1 MRASIRLNGRHTRRI
16 PVAMAA
22 EHLCGLDSMDSS
34 PSMTMKLSASVSCEG
49 PLSKSASS
57 KGANSCVF
65 NLKWDTNVEDCPY
78 YTRCTLLVRTIN
90 STVDNKQIYRPSFL
104 KHYSMHC
111 FLPICQSRR
120 ITVPFGFFYCHQPR
134 QPAARRLW
142 NLKANT
148 SAA

>member
-1 MRASIRLNGRHTRRI
+1 
-16 PVAMAA
+16 MAA

-120 ITVPFGFFYCHQPR
+120 ITVPFGFFIAINPDNQQPGDCGTSRRTHQ
-134 QPAARRLW
+134 QHDYMCGSYW
-142 NLKANT
+142 CNF
-148 SAA
+148 